1 METEAQQRS
10 ADMDSTLFHQTC
22 SDLRQIFDEISDLK
36 KENTEKVLR
45 IFFLSY
51 WFQII

>member
-10 ADMDSTLFHQTC
+10 AEMDSTLFHQTC

-36 KENTEKVLR
+36 KENTEKVH
-45 IFFLSY
+45 FSPFL
-51 WFQII
+51 FKNLV

>member
-1 METEAQQRS
+1 MEIEAQQRS
-10 ADMDSTLFHQTC
+10 AEMDSTLFHQTC

-45 IFFLSY
+45 IFFCIFS
-51 WFQII
+51 I